1 VNILLAFPLAA
12 RFDVLGLGVAF
23 SISYALGA
31 LVALFVL
38 RRKVEGFP
46 VTQLLVSLARMLI
59 ASFIMGAIVWL
70 SLEPFGDD
78 NGFRAIIKVAAGS
91 IIGIIVYV
99 GALTLLRA
107 PEIEG
112 LRHLRQ
118 RLRRS

>member
-1 VNILLAFPLAA
+1 
-12 RFDVLGLGVAF
+12 
-23 SISYALGA
+23 
-31 LVALFVL
+31 
-38 RRKVEGFP
+38 
-46 VTQLLVSLARMLI
+46 MLI